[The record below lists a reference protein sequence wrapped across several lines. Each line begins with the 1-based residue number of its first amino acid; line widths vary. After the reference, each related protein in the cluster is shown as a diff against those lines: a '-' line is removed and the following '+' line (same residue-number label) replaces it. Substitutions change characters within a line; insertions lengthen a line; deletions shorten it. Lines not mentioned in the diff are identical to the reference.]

1 MKKIN
6 ALIFLGAFLLVAGL
20 GARYYGYPR
29 LAVIPTNLDSKVVAE
44 NPPGEPAT
52 YFSIAKLS
60 EVSGELGN
68 QTQAQVDPVASEELA
83 AEMDRDVLV
92 VRTYA
97 CTDDI
102 AVDCSTMRYPLS
114 AALSTFA
121 IDRRTGEPV
130 AWDDASIETGGAV
143 ESGVEFEGLT
153 IKFPFNAQQRTYEF
167 WNADL
172 RTSVPVEFVGETSVD
187 GLAAYEYR
195 SEIEPTVLGQLDIPG
210 SIIGM
215 DDEPNVTV
223 DRVTSSETTYVVE
236 PESGVIIS
244 ATSVQDSYAA
254 LDGDKVLTI
263 TDGTFTTPASAADAT
278 VATYRPLSKALY
290 AVRVLAPLVGAIA
303 GALLLA
309 LAALLVVRRR
319 RRQASATAPVV
330 ASTESELAHVR

>member
-1 MKKIN
+1 MKKIH
-6 ALIFLGAFLLVAGL
+6 ALLFLGAFLLFAGL
-20 GARYYGYPR
+20 GARFYVYPR
-29 LAVIPTNLDSKVVAE
+29 LAVIPTDLDSKVVAE

-52 YFSIAKLS
+52 YFSITELS

-68 QTQAQVDPVASEELA
+68 QTQARVDPAATEELA

-102 AVDCSTMRYPLS
+102 AVDCATMRYPLS

-121 IDRRTGEPV
+121 IDQRTGEPV
-130 AWDDASIETGGAV
+130 AWEEASIETGGSV
-143 ESGVEFEGLT
+143 ETGVEFEGLT
-153 IKFPFNAQQRTYEF
+153 IKFPFNAQQRTYGF

-195 SEIEPTVLGQLDIPG
+195 SQIEPTVLGQLDIPG
-210 SIIGM
+210 TIIGM
-215 DDEPNVTV
+215 DDEPTVTV
-223 DRVTSSETTYVVE
+223 DRVSSSETTYVVE

-254 LDGDKVLTI
+254 LDGEKVLTI

-290 AVRVLAPLVGAIA
+290 AVRVLAPIVGAVVGTLLIA
-303 GALLLA
+303 LALLLVA
-309 LAALLVVRRR
+309 RR
-319 RRQASATAPVV
+319 RRQAPAATAP
-330 ASTESELAHVR
+330 ATSTESELAHVR